1 VRLRRAIE
9 LAPGDSA
16 LGADGAA
23 GGVDVDPLT
32 LEGVTSVSFVY
43 DRVRALRARVTG
55 RPDPARH
62 GAVVSDPRKRGA

>member
-1 VRLRRAIE
+1 VRLGLAIE

-23 GGVDVDPLT
+23 GG
-32 LEGVTSVSFVY
+32 
-43 DRVRALRARVTG
+43 ARFTG